1 LIDQLPPL
9 ENLARYLEELLIT
22 QVPQG
27 ASFVKRGS
35 GIEQVTYKI
44 K

>member
-22 QVPQG
+22 QVPPG

-35 GIEQVTYKI
+35 AIEQVNK
-44 K
+44 KLN